1 MINHKKK
8 DSFIKQAGILAMAG
22 IICRIIGILYRSP
35 LTGII
40 GDEGNG
46 YYSVA
51 YNIYTIILLV
61 SSYSIPSA
69 ISKVIAQKLAM
80 KEYRNA
86 QRIFYCS
93 IIYVVVV
100 GGLASL
106 FTYFGAGILVQS
118 NSIGV
123 LKVFAPT
130 IFISGLLGVLRGYF
144 QAHRTMVPTSISQI
158 IEQIMNAVISILAA
172 YLLMQTVVDSD
183 STTIA
188 IYGATGSAIG
198 TGTGVLIAFVF
209 MLLVYLVNRKIIHKR
224 LETDTNS
231 TVAPYSEIIMNI
243 LLTVTPFIL
252 STFIYNSTTSLNQ
265 TIYSKILINL
275 KGMDEVS
282 VTTQYGIF
290 AGKSVVIANIP
301 IAIASAIS
309 SAVIPSIAGTY
320 IQGDLAGTNQ
330 KVDKATKTTMMIAIP
345 SAVGLAALSIPIV
358 RLLFPQKESL
368 LQAAGLLC
376 VLSITVVF
384 YSLSTLSNAVL
395 QGIGKV
401 NMPVINAF
409 ISLLIQTAFLVI
421 ILLTTNMNLYGLAV
435 ASIIYS
441 FLMCVFNGISIRK
454 SLGYK
459 QNMRKCYLI
468 PLLSSLIMGAVAG
481 LIYMG
486 LYTLIKS
493 NAISLLVAIL
503 FGAILYFVL
512 MIKLRGITKSELEG
526 LPKGALIIKV
536 FKKLR
541 ILS

>member
-376 VLSITVVF
+376 VLSITVIF

-526 LPKGALIIKV
+526 LPKGSLIIKV